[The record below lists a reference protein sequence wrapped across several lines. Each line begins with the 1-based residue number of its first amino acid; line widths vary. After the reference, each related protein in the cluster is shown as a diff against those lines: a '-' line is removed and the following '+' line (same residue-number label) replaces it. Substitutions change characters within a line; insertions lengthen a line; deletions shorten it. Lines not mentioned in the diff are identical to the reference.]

1 MLDLSFG
8 HIVVVFLVAL
18 VVLGPERLPGAAR
31 ALGRWTGKAR
41 AYMRNFTAELERETQ
56 VVDLRKQLDDA
67 RRILREQDEHLH
79 SVGRDVT
86 AEARAITQLATSSVK
101 SEATEPA
108 VPHSPAEAAPQM
120 PPPAAHD

>member
-8 HIVVVFLVAL
+8 HIVVCFLVAL

-67 RRILREQDEHLH
+67 RRILREQDEHLQG
-79 SVGRDVT
+79 VGRDIT
-86 AEARAITQLATSSVK
+86 AEAKALGQAATSMDP
-101 SEATEPA
+101 ATAETATSAPA
-108 VPHSPAEAAPQM
+108 G
-120 PPPAAHD
+120 HD